1 MISHQN
7 LTSLDLKISGKPFVG
22 FADIFIFAIN
32 WNLAKSNASPV
43 DGTPPIESQNQDTNT
58 KIYKLKKYENS
69 KWPKLKFACQFC
81 RKTGCPVPPH
91 KNQALTCP
99 VEINKTW
106 GQIWLKIPLITLF
119 ITPTNYA
126 SEEERVGKLYVQIV
140 TIFFTEMSFKSERM
154 YCFLLSCEYIT
165 NISITIYALFELL
178 DQSFYALSRL
188 APPELHPRLAPH
200 IPGVNTIST
209 NLLSDG

>member
-106 GQIWLKIPLITLF
+106 GQIWLKIPLIC
-119 ITPTNYA
+119 TPFA
-126 SEEERVGKLYVQIV
+126 FGPLVWLGFVGSVWPCYRISRSWRWQAAVCLRGHRLDKLNQRQIV
-140 TIFFTEMSFKSERM
+140 EACLGNQIW
-154 YCFLLSCEYIT
+154 
-165 NISITIYALFELL
+165 N
-178 DQSFYALSRL
+178 
-188 APPELHPRLAPH
+188 
-200 IPGVNTIST
+200 
-209 NLLSDG
+209 